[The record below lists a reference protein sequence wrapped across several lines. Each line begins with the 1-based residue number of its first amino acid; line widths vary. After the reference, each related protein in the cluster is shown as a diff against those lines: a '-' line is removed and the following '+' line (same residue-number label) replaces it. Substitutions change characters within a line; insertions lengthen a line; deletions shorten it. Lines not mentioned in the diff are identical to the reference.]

1 MQMDREGSLHS
12 LQLCFLLS
20 CELVFFQIYPSFTGD
35 LGEERREHP
44 QTIHLKLLTSLHMSF
59 AE

>member
-35 LGEERREHP
+35 LSEERREHP
-44 QTIHLKLLTSLHMSF
+44 QTIHLKL
-59 AE
+59 